1 MGMDHTIEC
10 KKRVPEA
17 LVEAIASVKLGKTPG
32 TINVSTP
39 KGLEF
44 VVTYSPD
51 RGKMVEALKI
61 VRDKA

>member
-17 LVEAIASVKLGKTPG
+17 LVKAIASVKLGKTPG

-39 KGLEF
+39 KDWSLSRHTHLIGEKWL
-44 VVTYSPD
+44 
-51 RGKMVEALKI
+51 RL
-61 VRDKA
+61 